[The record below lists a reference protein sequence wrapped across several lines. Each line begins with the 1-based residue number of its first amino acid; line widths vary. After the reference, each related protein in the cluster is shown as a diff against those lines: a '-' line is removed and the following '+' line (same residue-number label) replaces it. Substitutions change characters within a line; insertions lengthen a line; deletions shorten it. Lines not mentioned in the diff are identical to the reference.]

1 MERSGEKML
10 GAQYSLTF
18 VGDLILKKSFGQ
30 RDSKIEF
37 TKLPRREYSTESTKA
52 LNLRKVV

>member
-1 MERSGEKML
+1 MERSGEKVP
-10 GAQYSLTF
+10 GARYSLTF

-30 RDSKIEF
+30 SDLKIEF
-37 TKLPRREYSTESTKA
+37 TKLPRRDYSTENMKA

>member
-1 MERSGEKML
+1 ML